1 MRLETMPARPGL
13 KVGVRLV
20 RRKTRDGA
28 LDPDL
33 SAQPGPVED
42 ERRVRVVLQLA
53 ALSAAVVR
61 EEPDAPLV
69 DAAAEDDAPRG
80 PSVPRRR
87 GEGHGVGLR
96 LAGAARRLDPPRKLA
111 EWPTQCRHGANVAL
125 CPAGRPSRAMD
136 AYIYYDDPA
145 VSSDLP
151 KMTATAPLSEPDLR
165 GLVEQHRASL
175 IERVAAGEDGLALGR
190 ANARF
195 LRACFDRRFQ
205 AATRTGLPRAGL
217 ALAAVGSFG
226 RGAVALRSDA
236 DVVFVLDPKIVTAK
250 EAAAFAE
257 AVLYPLWDATL
268 AVGHQVLDAE
278 GVLPL
283 AQRDLATATAL
294 LDLRYLAGDEAP
306 LRELAVHA
314 REGLFV
320 ERELSA
326 FIDRLDEEAA
336 GRHGRF
342 GGSVYLLEPDV
353 KSGAGG
359 LRDLDAVGW
368 AARARYGVAS
378 GDGDTR
384 LGLWGNLVQLGVLL
398 PREAQEI
405 VASEEFLWRMRN
417 RLHARASRK
426 SDRLGFE
433 DQEALAV
440 AMGYGDDR
448 DRAAERMMQE
458 YYLRARAVT
467 RARASLL
474 ERLRPVRRR
483 TKPSATIDLGSG
495 VRLFDGYVTTG
506 KNAELLEEPA
516 LAMRLFAACV
526 RQQAPILPF
535 ALDAVVRAAMDPA
548 WCERLRASPEAAR
561 LFVELVCTVPDTPTK
576 RGSIVGELH
585 DAGLLLAMVPEFL
598 PVTGRV
604 HHDVYHVYTVD
615 VHSVAALDRLR
626 QIARG
631 ELAHEYPL
639 ASRLAVEI
647 ARPRPLFLA
656 TLLHDVGKGW
666 PDETGS
672 RKNHSKAGA
681 DLCDA
686 ILPRLG
692 LDSEEVDE
700 AKELV
705 RQHLLMYHVA
715 TRRDLDDVA
724 TIEEFC
730 RGVRGREGLRNLF
743 LLTVSDLSTTSPT
756 AMTSW
761 KARMLDELYFAAEG
775 HLAGQQ
781 PAADAERVARVREA
795 VRALWREQ
803 SLASVEILESFM
815 ATMPDRY
822 LLANGAE
829 SIGHHARVVAG
840 RGGAAAHLARVPS
853 RHPEAAE
860 LCVVADD
867 RPGLLECIAA
877 AITGSR
883 LEVLA
888 AQVYSRLVGGRSE
901 AVDVFWVRDREGGT
915 DGVERAL
922 PRLGDDLQRVCSG
935 ATDPADLLHSRTGSA
950 SPWRERPSPAVP
962 TEILLD
968 DRASPRHTV
977 VEVFAKDRPGLLYTL
992 SRALHGLGLSIALSK
1007 INTEGTRAADV
1018 FYVNDV
1024 DGAKVSGGARHQ
1036 EIHDALVRAIE
1047 G

>member
-1 MRLETMPARPGL
+1 MTH
-13 KVGVRLV
+13 
-20 RRKTRDGA
+20 
-28 LDPDL
+28 
-33 SAQPGPVED
+33 
-42 ERRVRVVLQLA
+42 
-53 ALSAAVVR
+53 
-61 EEPDAPLV
+61 DA
-69 DAAAEDDAPRG
+69 
-80 PSVPRRR
+80 S
-87 GEGHGVGLR
+87 
-96 LAGAARRLDPPRKLA
+96 
-111 EWPTQCRHGANVAL
+111 
-125 CPAGRPSRAMD
+125 
-136 AYIYYDDPA
+136 
-145 VSSDLP
+145 
-151 KMTATAPLSEPDLR
+151 LSEPDLR
-165 GLVEQHRASL
+165 GMVERHRASL
-175 IERVAAGEDGLALGR
+175 IERVGGGEDGLALGR

-195 LRACFDRRFQ
+195 LQTCFDRRFQ
-205 AATRTGLPRAGL
+205 AAAARTGLPSTGL
-217 ALAAVGSFG
+217 TLAAVGSFG

-236 DVVFVLDPKIVTAK
+236 DVVFVLDPKIVTP
-250 EAAAFAE
+250 AAAGSFAE
-257 AVLYPLWDATL
+257 ALLYPLWDATL

-283 AQRDLATATAL
+283 AQKDLATATAL

-306 LRELAVHA
+306 LRELAAHA

-336 GRHGRF
+336 ARHGRF

-359 LRDLDAVGW
+359 LRDLDGASW
-368 AARARYGVAS
+368 AARARYGVAQREGES
-378 GDGDTR
+378 K
-384 LGLWGNLVQLGVLL
+384 LGLWGELVQLGVLV

-405 VASEEFLWRMRN
+405 AASEEFLWRVRN
-417 RLHARASRK
+417 RLHARATRK

-458 YYLRARAVT
+458 YYLHARAVT

-474 ERLRPVRRR
+474 ERLRPARRR
-483 TKPSATIDLGSG
+483 TKPSATVDLGGG
-495 VRLFDGYVTTG
+495 VSFFDGYVTMA
-506 KNAELLEEPA
+506 KNDLAEDPA
-516 LAMRLFAACV
+516 LAMRLFTACV

-535 ALDAVVRAAMDPA
+535 ALDAVTRAAADPA
-548 WCERLRASPEAAR
+548 WCERLRASREAAE
-561 LFVELVCTVPDTPTK
+561 LFVELVCTIPDARTR

-585 DAGLLLAMVPEFL
+585 DVGLLLAMVPEFL

-615 VHSVAALDRLR
+615 VHSVAATDRLR
-626 QIARG
+626 QLARG
-631 ELAHEYPL
+631 ELAHEHPL

-692 LDSEEVDE
+692 LDSEEVEE

-715 TRRDLDDVA
+715 TRRDLDDPA

-743 LLTVSDLSTTSPT
+743 LLTVADLSTTSPT

-775 HLAGQQ
+775 HLAGHE

-795 VRALWREQ
+795 VRVLWRQE
-803 SLASVEILESFM
+803 SPATLAVLDSFM
-815 ATMPDRY
+815 STMPDRY
-822 LLANGAE
+822 LLANGPE
-829 SIGHHARVVAG
+829 SIGHHARAVAQ
-840 RGGAAAHLARVPS
+840 RGATAAHVARVPS

-888 AQVYSRLVGGRSE
+888 AQVYSRAVGGRSE

-915 DGVERAL
+915 EGVERAL
-922 PRLGDDLQRVCSG
+922 PRLADDLRGVCSG
-935 ATDPADLLHSRTGSA
+935 AMDPTDLLRTRTGSA

-968 DRASPRHTV
+968 DRASPRHTI

-1018 FYVNDV
+1018 FYVSDV
-1024 DGAKVSGGARHQ
+1024 DGAKVSGGTRHQ